1 LKALL
6 PDASSDIKGNKR
18 SYDKLLEVSGY
29 DSCPNEFDDLI
40 RSLDR
45 ELRLIS
51 PVVSDGSESEGQTGA
66 HLGEKSYLLTHDY
79 LVPSIRTWVTRQ
91 QQATQAGRA
100 QLMLD
105 DAVARW
111 KSKAAYRTE
120 ESYYLNPF
128 EVIEIL
134 THIAPET
141 FNNSE
146 ADIVYRSYSK
156 PLSRFVVDCRRWQL
170 YVFLPLLFIYIV
182 AVVSEVSERG
192 ISFESLGYL
201 ANTLGTLGFIY
212 PGFCIFISLIKYLHD
227 LLTLSRKNGNIK
239 EMIILSKMH
248 KSLKSSHRLSS
259 KFNMWKSAPQ

>member
-1 LKALL
+1 
-6 PDASSDIKGNKR
+6 
-18 SYDKLLEVSGY
+18 
-29 DSCPNEFDDLI
+29 PNEFDDLI

-51 PVVSDGSESEGQTGA
+51 PMVSGGSESESQTEVQ
-66 HLGEKSYLLTHDY
+66 LGEKSYLLTHDY
-79 LVPSIRTWVTRQ
+79 LVPSIRTWVTRK

-120 ESYYLNPF
+120 EAYYLSHY

-134 THIAPET
+134 THISPKN

-156 PLSRFVVDCRRWQL
+156 PLSRAAVVYICLWP
-170 YVFLPLLFIYIV
+170 YVLLPSLFISI
-182 AVVSEVSERG
+182 
-192 ISFESLGYL
+192 
-201 ANTLGTLGFIY
+201 
-212 PGFCIFISLIKYLHD
+212 
-227 LLTLSRKNGNIK
+227 LTL
-239 EMIILSKMH
+239 
-248 KSLKSSHRLSS
+248 
-259 KFNMWKSAPQ
+259 FA